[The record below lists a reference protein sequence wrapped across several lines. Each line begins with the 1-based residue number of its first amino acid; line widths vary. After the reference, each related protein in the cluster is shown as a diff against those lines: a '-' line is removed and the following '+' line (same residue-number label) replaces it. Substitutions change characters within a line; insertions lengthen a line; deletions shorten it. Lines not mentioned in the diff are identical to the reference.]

1 MGLASNSQVF
11 LVSAP
16 MNQAF
21 ISQWHLSDL
30 VIVSTLAVN
39 KAFVWLV
46 WTVSLTVTVRK
57 CRRNL
62 GAVEAHLGVWIIPRR
77 GRLCVSAESLLDF
90 LLIWICG
97 NSKAL

>member
-1 MGLASNSQVF
+1 MGIASNSQVF

-46 WTVSLTVTVRK
+46 WTVSLTVTV
-57 CRRNL
+57 
-62 GAVEAHLGVWIIPRR
+62 
-77 GRLCVSAESLLDF
+77 
-90 LLIWICG
+90 
-97 NSKAL
+97 